1 MLPSA
6 FLWALALALASTCL
20 AAESLYKTLGGL
32 LITWV
37 DYLIANDQ
45 LGGMLQR
52 LISRKRIVLVAIS
65 YILGRADEQKLSKK
79 YHPDLNPDEA
89 AHEKFIEVAKGI
101 YHIYSNH
108 ISQS

>member
-37 DYLIANDQ
+37 DYFIANDQ

-65 YILGRADEQKLSKK
+65 YILGRADE
-79 YHPDLNPDEA
+79 
-89 AHEKFIEVAKGI
+89 
-101 YHIYSNH
+101 
-108 ISQS
+108 